1 MLIDEYSIVLE
12 NLVTSMEMFSLIAN
26 EFLMENNRISAL
38 RTSYIKIMTNAV
50 LMNETVLNFLS

>member
-1 MLIDEYSIVLE
+1 
-12 NLVTSMEMFSLIAN
+12 MFSLIAN